1 MIFKTAR
8 LLVKTLP
15 EPLALRLVH
24 NLAGRTQR
32 PAVRPAQQ
40 EALAQARQV
49 HYGPQGRNVAWE
61 WGPAEGPLVILVHGW
76 GGRAAQLAP
85 LAATLAQQGFHCVAI
100 EITGHGSSPGARTT
114 WRSFIDDVAALTAT
128 LGQPVHAYVAH
139 SAGALTAMA
148 ARGIHGIGAT
158 RYVCICA
165 PSHPHP
171 PITAIQQK
179 LDPRPGV
186 LQRYRE
192 HIAQQF
198 GSGWDTLATG
208 TAWHGAGP
216 NLLLFY
222 DTADRYIDHNEGN
235 RIQALCPGAHL
246 TKTTQYG
253 HARVLEA
260 PELAQAVE
268 EFLQP

>member
-1 MIFKTAR
+1 MIFKIAR

-15 EPLALRLVH
+15 EPAAFRLVCS
-24 NLAGRTQR
+24 LAGRTQR
-32 PAVRPAQQ
+32 PAVRPPQQ

-49 HYGPQGRNVAWE
+49 HYGAQGHNVAWE
-61 WGPAEGPLVILVHGW
+61 WGQTGPLVILVHGW
-76 GGRAAQLAP
+76 GGSAAQIAPRAAA
-85 LAATLAQQGFHCVAI
+85 LAQQGFHCVAI
-100 EITGHGSSPGARTT
+100 DVTGHGSSPGARTT
-114 WRSFIDDVAALTAT
+114 WRCFIDDIAALTTT

-148 ARGIHGIGAT
+148 ARGIHDIGAA

-171 PITAIQQK
+171 PITVIRQK
-179 LDPRPGV
+179 LDPPAGV

-198 GSGWDTLATG
+198 DADWATLATG
-208 TAWHGAGP
+208 TAYAGAGS

-222 DTADRYIDHNEGN
+222 DTTDRYIDHEEGN
-235 RIQALCPGAHL
+235 RLQALCPGAQL
-246 TKTTQYG
+246 IKTTQYG
-253 HARVLEA
+253 HTRVLEA
-260 PELAQAVE
+260 PELAQAVG
-268 EFLQP
+268 EFLQA